1 MRRHLGVGVS
11 AVNAMT
17 EIRQTFFEEC
27 DEQLVELDSGLG
39 AMEGGA
45 HDGETV
51 GRVFRAVHSI
61 KGGAGAFHLKELV
74 RFSLTFEG
82 VLNEIR
88 SDRLALDEPVLLLLR
103 RAAGV
108 LAGLVAVARVQDG
121 VYSELRALIP
131 GAEPETEGEP
141 ETESEAEVDLGFTPV
156 AVDFGNLFDGGEKQF
171 RIFFAPRPEL
181 YANANESA
189 RLIREILSLGTGAV
203 VCDTSATPLID
214 ALVPEG
220 AFLSWTIE
228 LTSGSGED
236 AIREI
241 FDFAEFD
248 CELSIERLAD
258 ADGEATESE
267 AEILDP
273 EIAALFERL
282 KAAD

>member
-1 MRRHLGVGVS
+1 MS

-17 EIRQTFFEEC
+17 EIRRTFFEEC
-27 DEQLVELDSGLG
+27 AEQLVELDSGLA

-45 HDGETV
+45 SDGETV

-88 SDRLALDEPVLLLLR
+88 SDRLALDAPVLALLR

-108 LAGLVAVARVQDG
+108 LADLVAVSREQEG

-131 GAEPETEGEP
+131 GAEAEEEDEP
-141 ETESEAEVDLGFTPV
+141 EAESEAEVDLGFTPV
-156 AVDFGNLFDGGEKQF
+156 AVDFGNLFDGGEKHF

-189 RLIREILSLGTGAV
+189 RLIRECLALGTGAV
-203 VCDTSATPLID
+203 SCDTSATPLLD

-228 LTSGSGED
+228 LTAECGED

-258 ADGEATESE
+258 SDGADSAAEPED
-267 AEILDP
+267 EILDP

-282 KAAD
+282 KAAE

>member
-1 MRRHLGVGVS
+1 MS
-11 AVNAMT
+11 AMT

-27 DEQLVELDSGLG
+27 DEQLVELDQGLSEMEAG
-39 AMEGGA
+39 AK
-45 HDGETV
+45 DLETV

-88 SDRLALDEPVLLLLR
+88 SDRLALDEAVLALLR

-108 LAGLVAVARVQDG
+108 LTGLVAVSRVQDG
-121 VYSELRALIP
+121 VYAELRALIP
-131 GAEPETEGEP
+131 GAEDEADDAPEA
-141 ETESEAEVDLGFTPV
+141 ESAAEVDLGFTPV
-156 AVDFGNLFDGGEKQF
+156 AVDFGNILDGGEKLF
-171 RIFFAPRPEL
+171 RIAFAPRPEL

-189 RLIREILSLGTGAV
+189 RLIRECLALGTGDV
-203 VCDTSATPLID
+203 ICDSSATPLLD

-220 AFLSWTIE
+220 SFLTWTIE
-228 LTSGSGED
+228 LTTEAGED

-248 CELSIERLAD
+248 CDLSIERM
-258 ADGEATESE
+258 ATEASDAE
-267 AEILDP
+267 PETEILDP
-273 EIAALFERL
+273 EMAALFERL
-282 KAAD
+282 KAAE